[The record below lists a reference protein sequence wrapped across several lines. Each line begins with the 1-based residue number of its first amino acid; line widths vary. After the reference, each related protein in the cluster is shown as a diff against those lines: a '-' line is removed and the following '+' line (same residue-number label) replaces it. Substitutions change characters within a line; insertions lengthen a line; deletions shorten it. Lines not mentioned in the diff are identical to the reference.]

1 MSQEPEPQAGAPPD
15 FESVALTRQE
25 YIAAL
30 VHLYRG
36 QLARAD
42 AWRQRLDTTSNWA
55 VVTTMGLL
63 SFAFSNRDHS
73 HASIVVGMVLITHFL
88 LVEARRYRVFDVWNS
103 RVRMIE
109 ENFYGPILTRDL
121 KSPRVAWGQLVAADL
136 LHPSFKITYLQ
147 ALRARLMRNYSAL
160 YLLLVFAWLAKIAD
174 ADPTTS
180 GGWRVLLTLG
190 PLPWWGTLGFVA
202 ALYAGLFAIAV
213 VVQRVHP
220 PESELWK
227 PRRAVEERF

>member
-1 MSQEPEPQAGAPPD
+1 MSPPPEPPAGATPD
-15 FESVALTRQE
+15 FESAALSRNE

-36 QLARAD
+36 QLSRAD

-63 SFAFSNRDHS
+63 SFAFSNREHS

-136 LHPSFKITYLQ
+136 LHPSFKITYLE
-147 ALRARLMRNYSAL
+147 ALRARLMRNYGAL
-160 YLLLVFAWLAKIAD
+160 YLLLLFAWLAKIAD
-174 ADPTTS
+174 APAS
-180 GGWRVLLTLG
+180 LGFRVLLTIG
-190 PLPWWGTLGFVA
+190 PLPWWLTIALVA
-202 ALYAGLFAIAV
+202 ALYAAMVVLAV

-220 PESELWK
+220 PESEIWK
-227 PRRAVEERF
+227 PQRTIEERF